1 MRDFVTFEEHVEGVR
16 RSLDGAAGVP
26 ERWYAAPT
34 FYFGN
39 PYAMYGP
46 HDDIPMPPGSSVL
59 DFELEVAA
67 VIGKEGR
74 DLTPEQARDHIVGYT
89 VFNDWSARDLQS
101 AEMKVGLGPCKGKD
115 TATTLGPYLVTADE
129 LGKYRDAD
137 GFLRLAL
144 TAEINGEVVGKD
156 LLSNMSWTFEEMVAY
171 ASRGTVVRPG
181 DVLGSGTCGN
191 GGCLAE
197 LWGVRGEQ
205 SPPPL
210 KPGDTVTL
218 TVEGIGSVSNTV
230 VVSPGPHDRSR
241 RPTPHEGAAVT
252 DLHPKRLLG
261 RVVVVTGAAGG
272 QGAAETE
279 ALTRE
284 GARVIATDVTESPG
298 CRRLDVT
305 SEKDWAELAAD
316 LGEAYGQVHGLV
328 NNAGITWRARIDD
341 VRPEDMARVH
351 AVNVTGPL
359 LGIQHLAPL
368 MPPGSSIVNVGSSA
382 ALTGHYPV
390 AYTVSKWAL
399 RGLSKTAAMELGPR
413 GIRLNTIHPGFIE
426 TDMTASAAPAFR
438 EANIRET
445 PLGRTGTVEEVAPLV
460 VFLLSDESS
469 FITGAEIPVDG
480 GLTAH
485 GGVKSISDALH
496 Q

>member
-1 MRDFVTFEEHVEGVR
+1 MRFATYEYRNRRHVAVVEEDGTLHALPGVSSLTGLLAEGGGLPELLASGSAGLDVPAGPHVCEVRLLPPLQPPTVRDFVTFEEHVEGVR
-16 RSLDGAAGVP
+16 RSVDGAAGVP

-115 TATTLGPYLVTADE
+115 TATTLGPCLVTADE
-129 LGKYRDAD
+129 LGTYRDAD

-230 VVSPGPHDRSR
+230 VAGPDPVTVPVAR
-241 RPTPHEGAAVT
+241 R
-252 DLHPKRLLG
+252 R
-261 RVVVVTGAAGG
+261 
-272 QGAAETE
+272 
-279 ALTRE
+279 TRE
-284 GARVIATDVTESPG
+284 
-298 CRRLDVT
+298 
-305 SEKDWAELAAD
+305 
-316 LGEAYGQVHGLV
+316 
-328 NNAGITWRARIDD
+328 
-341 VRPEDMARVH
+341 RP
-351 AVNVTGPL
+351 
-359 LGIQHLAPL
+359 
-368 MPPGSSIVNVGSSA
+368 
-382 ALTGHYPV
+382 
-390 AYTVSKWAL
+390 
-399 RGLSKTAAMELGPR
+399 
-413 GIRLNTIHPGFIE
+413 
-426 TDMTASAAPAFR
+426 
-438 EANIRET
+438 
-445 PLGRTGTVEEVAPLV
+445 
-460 VFLLSDESS
+460 
-469 FITGAEIPVDG
+469 
-480 GLTAH
+480 
-485 GGVKSISDALH
+485 
-496 Q
+496 

>member
-1 MRDFVTFEEHVEGVR
+1 MRFAAYEYRNRRHVAVVAEDGTLHPLPGVSSLAGLLAEGGGLPELLDAGSATLDVPAGPHVSDVRLLAPLQPPTVRDFVTFEEHVEGVR
-16 RSLDGAAGVP
+16 RSVDGAAGVP

-39 PYAMYGP
+39 PYATYGP
-46 HDDIPMPPGSSVL
+46 HDDIPMPPGASVL

-129 LGKYRDAD
+129 LAKYRDAD

-156 LLSNMSWTFEEMVAY
+156 LLSNMSWTFEEMTAY

-230 VVSPGPHDRSR
+230 VAGPDPMTVPVAR
-241 RPTPHEGAAVT
+241 R
-252 DLHPKRLLG
+252 R
-261 RVVVVTGAAGG
+261 
-272 QGAAETE
+272 
-279 ALTRE
+279 TRE
-284 GARVIATDVTESPG
+284 
-298 CRRLDVT
+298 
-305 SEKDWAELAAD
+305 
-316 LGEAYGQVHGLV
+316 
-328 NNAGITWRARIDD
+328 
-341 VRPEDMARVH
+341 RP
-351 AVNVTGPL
+351 
-359 LGIQHLAPL
+359 
-368 MPPGSSIVNVGSSA
+368 
-382 ALTGHYPV
+382 
-390 AYTVSKWAL
+390 
-399 RGLSKTAAMELGPR
+399 
-413 GIRLNTIHPGFIE
+413 
-426 TDMTASAAPAFR
+426 
-438 EANIRET
+438 
-445 PLGRTGTVEEVAPLV
+445 
-460 VFLLSDESS
+460 
-469 FITGAEIPVDG
+469 
-480 GLTAH
+480 
-485 GGVKSISDALH
+485 
-496 Q
+496 